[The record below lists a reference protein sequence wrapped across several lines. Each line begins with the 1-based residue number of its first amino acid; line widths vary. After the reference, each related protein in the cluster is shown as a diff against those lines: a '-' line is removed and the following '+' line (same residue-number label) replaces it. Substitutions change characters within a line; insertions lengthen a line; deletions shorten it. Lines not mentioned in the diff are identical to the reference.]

1 MPIQKQ
7 SAGDYDIE
15 IEIDADTGD
24 IIWTHR
30 GREYIYTVDELEG
43 KGKILNLL
51 PVVGTQI
58 TVYSQTET
66 MTQEEYLE
74 YMGL

>member
-1 MPIQKQ
+1 MI
-7 SAGDYDIE
+7 DYDIE

-24 IIWTHR
+24 VVWTHN
-30 GREYIYTVDELEG
+30 GKQYYYTVEELEG

-51 PVVGTQI
+51 PVVDTQI
-58 TVYSQTET
+58 TVYSQTT
-66 MTQEEYLE
+66 IMTKEEYLQ

>member
-1 MPIQKQ
+1 MPKQ
-7 SAGDYDIE
+7 SQGDYDIE

-24 IIWTHR
+24 VIWWHR
-30 GREYIYTVDELEG
+30 GIPKYYTVEELEG

-51 PVVGTQI
+51 LVVDTQI
-58 TVYSQTET
+58 TVYSQT
-66 MTQEEYLE
+66 MTLTKEEYLQ

>member
-1 MPIQKQ
+1 MAQ
-7 SAGDYDIE
+7 SSGDYDIE

-30 GREYIYTVDELEG
+30 GQQYYYSVDELEG

-51 PVVGTQI
+51 PVADTQI
-58 TVYSQTET
+58 TVYSQTTT
-66 MTQEEYLE
+66 MTKDEYLE